1 MELMLQRLASFFLC
15 AVSATGDYAKRLG
28 KALRSKAARRLVA
41 AVMSLCLVAN
51 LLPMTA
57 FSAESEVPPAVSGVC
72 GHVHNEECG
81 YIEAVE
87 GVPCSH
93 QNEHGSY
100 SCAPILDSDDISDN
114 DATPSDADY
123 VCDHSDGC
131 GYVEAVEGAD
141 CTHSCELCD
150 PPEETLPEETPTV
163 ENPPKLEETTTDTC
177 ICDTLCT
184 EDSINLD
191 CPVCS
196 AEVADLAEC
205 KGKQQEQQKCICET
219 KCSLANEEQGVEE
232 SINLDCPVCSAENAD
247 LSLCVG
253 ETSAVF
259 SALQRNGTTIQ
270 VDGTNSTLY
279 AAISNANDGDTLQI
293 TADFKLTSNVMF
305 ADAKSLTLDLNGHT
319 VTSEATSAIT
329 LSSNA
334 SLTVTDNSNGN
345 NGTLKVNKANGTAI
359 HNGSGGTVTV
369 SGGKVLATTGTAI
382 NNGSTGEVT
391 ISGGEVSA
399 TSSGRAINNNSNG
412 KVTIS
417 GGEVS
422 ATTGYA
428 IHNNAGGTITV
439 ENGTVSAQSTT
450 IYNNAAGTAAVIGG
464 TVTSAGQYGYAIY
477 NGSTGEV
484 NVSGGMVSATG
495 TMGIAINNGS
505 TGEVTVSGG
514 KVEVTSG
521 RVINNVSTGKITISG
536 TAEVTSGNPSVSNG
550 AIYLYAVPTPAAH
563 VLEITGGTV
572 ENTTTNGYAVYFN
585 TNNTGV
591 NTANLD
597 SYYNHTGGTV
607 GKVYPA
613 SAATVVEITRD
624 NNTTKYTSLDAAI
637 TAANDGDTLKI
648 LDNIN
653 LGNGSGVTI
662 NGKSITLD
670 LNGQTI
676 TYSGTYSITEGAE
689 SNGSAITLANSAS
702 LIVTDSSNEKNGK
715 LEATGSSGTAIYNE
729 SSGKII
735 IESGTVSALG
745 VAIHNKNNGAITI
758 TGGKLE
764 ATGSSGVAINNNST
778 GKITISGNAVVTSVA
793 GAGRGTIYLDRVPTD
808 SGSPVILY
816 IQDTA
821 QVTNTAANGY
831 AVYFQTNGTGVTSAN
846 LNDYY
851 SHTGGIVGK
860 VYPEPFIVEITG
872 DNNTTQYTSL
882 SDAIGAAAQT
892 GDTLK
897 IIANINLGETGV
909 KISGKTLTLDLNGN
923 TITYSGT
930 GEKSAIT
937 LLNDTG
943 TELTVMDSSTG
954 KHGKLQATGD
964 SGRAILISSAN
975 ATVKVEGGTV
985 SATTGNAIFNNN
997 TGTVIVSGGTVSA
1010 TGTFGYAINN
1020 NSGGTINVSGGT
1032 VSAMTGR
1039 AIYNALTGTVTVSGG
1054 EVSATTGYAIYN
1066 GDQGGTVTISGGTVS
1081 ATGASGKAI
1090 YNYGIGKITINGNA
1104 KVTSAN
1110 TISDS
1115 GTIHLNAVP
1124 TGSGDLVVLDIQG
1137 GTVENTATPTAG
1149 YAVYFKTDGTGV
1161 TYDNL
1166 SSYYTQGTN
1175 ATVGSIH
1182 PALAAIPT
1190 VEKLVGIGYTTYSVY
1205 ANGAALIIN
1214 GTSKTSTTVYVDV
1227 DRDGVI
1233 DEGVD
1238 KSLKSLNIAN
1248 APEDNADLTNCI
1260 IYGGSKGTSFT
1271 GNTKITMLGGEVYII
1286 YGGGFDNGGDV
1297 IGSSEITLTGG
1308 YAFKICGG
1316 GNYANLTGSAKI
1328 TVGTG
1333 GKAGS
1338 IYGVGEGGTVGTQG
1352 TTETAVMVL
1361 MEGES
1366 GTIYGGGDKGGVYG
1380 NTAVTVTGTVNG
1392 NVYGGGNDTRS
1403 ESESTAVNGNTA
1415 IIVTGTVRDNVYG
1428 GGQNNSTVTGD
1439 QTLTLGGGAKIG
1451 SQSLGGVVINS
1462 ADTTVSG
1469 AVKNGVANFKIDP
1482 NLSGD
1487 DGSVYV
1493 VLPSGYTGGT
1503 IATEAVQADLKKI
1516 TLIGNGAAGKEAY
1529 LDGTDIKVRTTIVPT
1544 VSGQTIYAKGA
1555 EIKIVAGTGET
1566 DGIRHTNIL
1575 YDADKNGTI
1584 EDTEYLKIGSTEPTG
1599 AGYDL
1604 HNYVIYGG
1612 GNGALAG
1619 NTKITMTGGNVNY
1632 IYGGNN
1638 SNNVTGNTEI
1648 TMTDGNVNYIYG
1660 GNNSNNVTGNTK
1672 ITMTGGNVNYIYGGN
1687 NSNDVNGN
1695 TEIVI
1700 SGGEVKQFLYGGGLS
1715 GAVTGSTS
1723 VTIGKD
1729 ATVSAVYGGNGS
1741 SGTVGTENSGNTVTV
1756 TVAGTAGSVCGGG
1769 SRGTVNGN
1777 ISVTIQEGATV
1788 TGDVYGGGQAGSSA
1802 VNGDISVTVA
1812 GEVKSN
1818 VHGCGS
1824 GCTVN
1829 GKIDIKITGTVGYKV
1844 EGSYSSN
1851 SVTGK
1856 NTLTIGGGAK
1866 VGNGGLWSGVQLET
1880 LSDSRFAIQQ
1890 TLGNDAYIYVYLP
1903 GGYDASAN
1911 PVIATGAVT
1920 GDVAKIKLVG
1930 NGAAGKEA
1938 YFENDEIKV
1947 RASSAVVELLRGGTT
1962 QGKYNTL
1969 SAAITAAQGGD
1980 TLKILKKIDLG
1991 TNGVQ
1996 ISGKSLTLD
2005 LNGQTVTY
2013 SGSQTAITL
2022 GNDATLTVTDGGTG
2036 GKLEATGEEGYAILN
2051 SSKGTVTVTGGTV
2064 SASGSLGVAIA
2075 DFSRGNIKIS
2085 GDAVIT
2091 SKNTSASE
2099 GTIYITG
2106 IPFSSDVAL
2115 EITDGKVENTANG
2128 YAVYFSF
2135 SSVTSDNLSSYYR
2148 HTGGTVGKV
2157 HPEPLKGVE
2166 LLRGGTTQGKY
2177 DTLADA
2183 INAAETGDT
2192 LKILNN
2198 ITLSSGVQISGKSL
2212 ILDLNGQTVTY
2223 SGVYNAITLGNN
2235 ASLTVTD
2242 GGTGGKLEATGEAGV
2257 VIRNESAGT
2266 VTVTGGTVITVNENG
2281 AAIWNYSTGKVD
2293 VSGGTV
2299 SATGTSG
2306 PAIYNEST
2314 GKITISGDAV
2324 VTSRNTL
2331 PGTIYFQ
2338 VVPQSNPKIVLEITG
2353 GTVENTA
2360 ANGCAV
2366 YFQTLGT
2373 GVTSANVKDYYTVM
2387 GSATVGKV
2395 HPEPLKGVE
2404 LLRGGTTQGKYDTLA
2419 DAINAAET
2427 GDTLKILKKIELGTS
2442 GVQISGKSLTLD
2454 LNGQTVAYS
2463 GSGKAI
2469 TLSNNASLTVTDGG
2483 TDGKL
2488 ESGGT
2493 AIWNESTGTVTVKGG
2508 TVTAA
2513 NGDGP
2518 AILNFDKGE
2527 IKIEGGTVTAVNGN
2541 GPAILNFDKGEI
2553 KVEGGTVSAVNGN
2566 SAAILNN
2573 YTGTV
2578 TVKGGTVSLVNG
2590 NSAAILNCSQGEIKV
2605 EGGRV
2610 SASGSYGKAILNI
2623 NLGKITISGNAVVTS
2638 ENIYAAQGTIYIDA
2652 VPNPAA
2658 VVLEISGGSVNNTET
2673 NGYAVYFNA
2682 ASVNADNL
2690 GSYYS
2695 HTGGTVGKVYPEVSN
2710 TPTVASVIVSPNP
2723 ATVQKGGT
2731 QQFTAIVSGTNNPA
2745 QTVSWSLSGAE
2756 KTGTSISTGGLLT
2769 VAADETAA
2777 TLTVTATSTVD
2788 ASKSGTA
2795 TVTVQAGVLTDA
2807 QKLAMAKSAIEEA
2820 LADLTVSNATTA
2832 QDILSVANAA
2842 TLYNVTVAWDGTD
2855 GFSKTEAT
2863 ENANGFITGT
2873 LNLTLGSASGTVTVS
2888 KVIARLP
2895 ADKSAL
2901 TAAIAAAN
2909 SAKNGVVVRDLPAS
2923 SVANGTKF
2931 VTTAEMEALNN
2942 AITAAQT
2949 VMDNDSATD
2958 ADITAAVSA
2967 LNSAVAE
2974 FHDAIKTGTYTGGS
2988 SGSGSGSGGGGGL
3001 SSGSSGGSPTVT
3013 PSTGTKPG
3021 TPTESK
3027 IKAEGTMDKNGG
3039 ITVNLSEKAV
3049 EDAIKAAEDEA
3060 RTNGSLGNGIVLVI
3074 NIINPE
3080 GAGRTAD
3087 SVTVNLPKTTQE
3099 TIIRKNIVNTVIVV
3113 DDPGIQIGI
3122 DLAAVTSINMQAN
3135 ADVNITATRL
3145 SAAGLTEAAKA
3156 AIGTRP
3162 VFDLRVNYGGG
3173 RQVTQFGNGSV
3184 SVAIPY
3190 ALAAGESA
3198 GGVYAV
3204 YVDANGDVQW
3214 LGSSVYDGNT
3224 RVLRFSTNHFSTY
3237 GVGYKAPAGFT
3248 DIAGHWAKD
3257 DIQFVVNRGLL
3268 SGASATTFSPNTAMT
3283 RGMFVT
3289 ALGRLAGAD
3298 VSGYKQSSFTD
3309 VKADAYYM
3317 GYVEWAAK
3325 NGILQGTTAA
3335 TFAPDNAVTREQMAV
3350 IMANYAKA
3358 IGFSL
3363 PKAHAQ
3369 NTFADAA
3376 NISPWAADSVKS
3388 MQMAGVLAGKNANRF
3403 DPQGTATRAEAAA
3416 TLRRFV
3422 ELMIDASTTQ
3432 GWMYNDDGQW
3442 MYYENGSPV
3451 KNTTRNVDGEDYSFD
3466 ACGVTLDFPKKK
3478 AGYGTYT
3485 VQAGDN
3491 FWKIA
3496 RKHNVDMYTLAEING
3511 KTIYSV
3517 IYPGDVLKIPE

>member
-1 MELMLQRLASFFLC
+1 MELMLQRVVSFFLC

-28 KALRSKAARRLVA
+28 KALRSKAARRLAA

-57 FSAESEVPPAVSGVC
+57 FSAESEVPPTVSGVC

-860 VYPEPFIVEITG
+860 VYPESFIVEITR
-872 DNNTTQYTSL
+872 DNNTTKYTSL
-882 SDAIGAAAQT
+882 DAAITAVND

-909 KISGKTLTLDLNGN
+909 KISGKTLILDLNGN

-943 TELTVMDSSTG
+943 TGLTVTDSSTG

-1110 TISDS
+1110 TVPDS

-1124 TGSGDLVVLDIQG
+1124 TGSDDLVVLDIQG

-1149 YAVYFKTDGTGV
+1149 YAVYFKADGTGV

-1328 TVGTG
+1328 TVGAG

-1380 NTAVTVTGTVNG
+1380 NTAVTVTGTVTG

-1439 QTLTLGGGAKIG
+1439 QTLTLGGRAKIG

-1529 LDGTDIKVRTTIVPT
+1529 LDGTDIKVRTTVVPT

-1829 GKIDIKITGTVGYKV
+1829 GKVDIKITGTVGYKV

-1903 GGYDASAN
+1903 EGYDASAN

-1947 RASSAVVELLRGGTT
+1947 RASSAVVELLRGGTM

-2091 SKNTSASE
+2091 SKNTSATE

-2166 LLRGGTTQGKY
+2166 LLRGGT
-2177 DTLADA
+2177 
-2183 INAAETGDT
+2183 
-2192 LKILNN
+2192 
-2198 ITLSSGVQISGKSL
+2198 
-2212 ILDLNGQTVTY
+2212 
-2223 SGVYNAITLGNN
+2223 
-2235 ASLTVTD
+2235 
-2242 GGTGGKLEATGEAGV
+2242 
-2257 VIRNESAGT
+2257 
-2266 VTVTGGTVITVNENG
+2266 
-2281 AAIWNYSTGKVD
+2281 
-2293 VSGGTV
+2293 
-2299 SATGTSG
+2299 
-2306 PAIYNEST
+2306 
-2314 GKITISGDAV
+2314 
-2324 VTSRNTL
+2324 
-2331 PGTIYFQ
+2331 
-2338 VVPQSNPKIVLEITG
+2338 
-2353 GTVENTA
+2353 
-2360 ANGCAV
+2360 
-2366 YFQTLGT
+2366 
-2373 GVTSANVKDYYTVM
+2373 M
-2387 GSATVGKV
+2387 
-2395 HPEPLKGVE
+2395 
-2404 LLRGGTTQGKYDTLA
+2404 QGKYDTLA

-2427 GDTLKILKKIELGTS
+2427 GDTLKILKKIDLGTN

-2454 LNGQTVAYS
+2454 LNGRTVAYS
-2463 GSGKAI
+2463 GSGGKAI

-2483 TDGKL
+2483 SGGKL

-2513 NGDGP
+2513 NGDGT

-2682 ASVNADNL
+2682 AGVTADNL

-2695 HTGGTVGKVYPEVSN
+2695 HTGGTVGRVHPEPATI
-2710 TPTVASVIVSPNP
+2710 TPTVTSVIVSPNP
-2723 ATVQKGGT
+2723 ATVQTGGT
-2731 QQFTAIVSGTNNPA
+2731 QQFTATVSGTNNPV

-2756 KTGTSISTGGLLT
+2756 KPGTSISTSGLLT

-2788 ASKSGTA
+2788 ATKSGTA
-2795 TVTVQAGVLTDA
+2795 TVTVQTDVLTDA

-2832 QDILSVANAA
+2832 QDILSAANAA

-2863 ENANGFITGT
+2863 ANANGFITGT

-2888 KVIARLP
+2888 KVIDRLP

-2942 AITAAQT
+2942 AIAAAQT
-2949 VMDNDSATD
+2949 VMDNDSATA

-2967 LNSAVAE
+2967 LNSAVAA

-3013 PSTGTKPG
+3013 PGTKPG

-3325 NGILQGTTAA
+3325 NGILQGTTAT